1 MQFFLPAATTAS
13 LSPTTIIRELKMK
26 LRLSRAA
33 ITAIALFAFASS
45 PGFGASAKQPA
56 FVAAAVADPH
66 RPKADTDRDA
76 DRLPAMMLAFSGVK
90 PGDRVAELI
99 PAQGYSTR
107 LLSAAVG
114 PKGHVYSLNLATLT
128 PRIRDQIKAVTDD
141 PAYANVTVSD
151 QDFSNLKLPE
161 PVDLVWTAQNYHDFK
176 IPGMFFVDTEAMDRA
191 IFAALKP
198 GGLYV
203 IIDHVAAPGSGTRDT
218 AALHRI
224 DPAVVKAEVTAAG
237 FRLLRETGA
246 LANPNDPHTARVPGQ
261 GGIGD
266 KSDKFFLVF
275 QKPR

>member
-1 MQFFLPAATTAS
+1 
-13 LSPTTIIRELKMK
+13 MK
-26 LRLSRAA
+26 FRLAHA
-33 ITAIALFAFASS
+33 AFAALALVAFAAG
-45 PGFGASAKQPA
+45 PGFAASEKVPA
-56 FVAAAVADPH
+56 FVAAAVADPN
-66 RPKADTDRDA
+66 RPKADTNRDA
-76 DRLPAMMLAFSGVK
+76 DRLPAIMLAFSGVK

-99 PAQGYSTR
+99 PGQGYSTR
-107 LLSAAVG
+107 LLSAVVG
-114 PKGHVYSLNLATLT
+114 PKGHVYSLNLATLIQ
-128 PRIRDQIKAVTDD
+128 RIRDQIKPVTDN

-151 QDFSNLKLPE
+151 QDFSDLKLPE

-176 IPGMFFVDTEAMDRA
+176 VPGMFFVDTEAMDRA

-203 IIDHVAAPGSGTRDT
+203 IIDHAAAPGSGTRDT
-218 AALHRI
+218 TALHRI
-224 DPAVVKAEVTAAG
+224 DPAVVKTEVTAAG
-237 FRLLRETGA
+237 FRLLRESHA

>member
-1 MQFFLPAATTAS
+1 
-13 LSPTTIIRELKMK
+13 MK
-26 LRLSRAA
+26 LRLSSAA
-33 ITAIALFAFASS
+33 ITAIALLAFTSG
-45 PGFGASAKQPA
+45 PGFGASEKEPA

-76 DRLPAMMLAFSGVK
+76 DRMPAIMLAFSGVK

-128 PRIRDQIKAVTDD
+128 ARIRDQIKSVTDN
-141 PAYANVTVSD
+141 PAYANVSVSD

-176 IPGMFFVDTEAMDRA
+176 IPGMFFVDTEAMDRT

-203 IIDHVAAPGSGTRDT
+203 IIDHAAAPGSGTRDTAAPGSGTRDT

-224 DPAVVKAEVTAAG
+224 DPAVVKAEVMAAG
-237 FRLLRETGA
+237 FRLLRETSA

>member
-1 MQFFLPAATTAS
+1 MARAGQYRP
-13 LSPTTIIRELKMK
+13 IIRESKMK

-33 ITAIALFAFASS
+33 ITVIALFAFTSGQ
-45 PGFGASAKQPA
+45 GFGASEKEPA

-76 DRLPAMMLAFSGVK
+76 DRMPAIMLAFSGVK

-128 PRIRDQIKAVTDD
+128 ARIRDQIKSVTDN

-176 IPGMFFVDTEAMDRA
+176 IPGMFFVDTEAMDRT

-203 IIDHVAAPGSGTRDT
+203 IIDHAAAPGSGTRDT

-224 DPAVVKAEVTAAG
+224 DPAVVKAEVMAAG
-237 FRLLRETGA
+237 FRLLRETSA

>member
-1 MQFFLPAATTAS
+1 MN
-13 LSPTTIIRELKMK
+13 
-26 LRLSRAA
+26 LRFAHAA
-33 ITAIALFAFASS
+33 IAAMAFFAFASG
-45 PGFGASAKQPA
+45 PGFAATPKTPA
-56 FVAAAVADPH
+56 FVTAAVADPH
-66 RPKADTDRDA
+66 RPKADTNRDA
-76 DRLPAMMLAFSGVK
+76 DRLPAIMLGFSGIK

-99 PAQGYSTR
+99 PAGGYSTR

-114 PKGHVYSLNLATLT
+114 PKGHVYSINLATIAQ
-128 PRIRDQIKAVTDD
+128 RIRDQIKPVVND

-151 QDFSNLKLPE
+151 QDLSDLKLPE

-176 IPGMFFVDTEAMDRA
+176 NPGMFYADTEAMDKA
-191 IFAALKP
+191 VFAALKP

-218 AALHRI
+218 GTLHRI
-224 DPAVVKAEVTAAG
+224 DPAVVKTEVTAAG
-237 FRLLRETGA
+237 FRLLRQSTA
-246 LANPNDPHTARVPGQ
+246 LGNANDPHTARVPGQ